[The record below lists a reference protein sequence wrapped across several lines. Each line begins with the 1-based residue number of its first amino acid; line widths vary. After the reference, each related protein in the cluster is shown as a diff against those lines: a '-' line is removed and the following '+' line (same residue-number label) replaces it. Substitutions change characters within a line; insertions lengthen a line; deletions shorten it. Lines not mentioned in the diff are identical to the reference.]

1 MTIREVDLSLC
12 RMVPAAVIRSGVQ
25 RVFVNRL
32 NRAREHVRYVVVISP
47 WISISAQRS
56 CPFLSLVQVIQ
67 TRRIPA
73 YFITRRPENAQQT
86 RAFDILKSCPTVE
99 LVHNE
104 NVHAKIY
111 ACTGPQPH
119 GFALLGSANLTANSL
134 TLYEIGLLIIGVG
147 AGSSIVEDLANFGLR
162 HLRTR
167 PESEVVKKIDVRSL
181 RNVV

>member
-1 MTIREVDLSLC
+1 MAEVDLSLC

-32 NRAREHVRYVVVISP
+32 RRAKEHARHVVVISP
-47 WISISAQRS
+47 WITMVGDSS
-56 CPFLSLVQVIQ
+56 CPFLALVQLVR

-73 YFITRRPENAQQT
+73 YFITRRPDNNAHV
-86 RAFDILKSCPTVE
+86 RAVEVLRACPTVE
-99 LVHNE
+99 LVYND

-111 ACTGPQPH
+111 ACTGPSPH
-119 GFALLGSANLTANSL
+119 GFALLGSANLTAKSL
-134 TLYEIGLLIIGVG
+134 EMYEIGLLIVGVG
-147 AGSSIVEDLANFGLR
+147 PGSSIVEDLANFGIR

-181 RNVV
+181 RNVI